1 MKPRYWSRIA
11 IFAYPTC
18 IRHERDR
25 RTPHEGT
32 DRAYPSAK
40 SVGKPINRKSI
51 LTRNFSFGSKVK
63 EIGLARGNA
72 IYVTRTLARWRFI
85 FFYFFGVDFLTPWPC
100 KGYPSITLLSASC
113 YRAQQFFYGTCSKKE
128 VGAPLIMFAGPAN

>member
-85 FFYFFGVDFLTPWPC
+85 FFLFFWGRLPDPMAMQGIPLHHPSLSILLQSSAIFLRDLLQ
-100 KGYPSITLLSASC
+100 KGGRSAPDHVCRS
-113 YRAQQFFYGTCSKKE
+113 G
-128 VGAPLIMFAGPAN
+128 